1 MSVSTAVQYVI
12 RTVDGRLV
20 CSRCMDYSNDKSSYP
35 HNRPT
40 EEERFR
46 HVLYV
51 CPQMDA
57 GDREKYLQIYPQ
69 GDIINS

>member
-12 RTVDGRLV
+12 RTIDGRLV
-20 CSRCMDYSNDKSSYP
+20 CSRCMDYKNDQSSYP
-35 HNRPT
+35 DNPPT
-40 EEERFR
+40 DEERFR

-57 GDREKYLQIYPQ
+57 LDREEYVKLYPLK
-69 GDIINS
+69 DKHIK